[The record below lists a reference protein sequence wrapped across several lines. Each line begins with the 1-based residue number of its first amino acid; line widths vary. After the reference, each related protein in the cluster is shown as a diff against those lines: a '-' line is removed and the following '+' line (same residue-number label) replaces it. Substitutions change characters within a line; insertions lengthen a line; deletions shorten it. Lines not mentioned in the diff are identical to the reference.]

1 MLHVTH
7 CRMCL
12 ILVFVFATSVGC
24 SERPLLRMPIHG
36 TVTLDG
42 KPLAAGDI
50 VFEPKSGSPTRS
62 GGLIQAG
69 KFDVPVGDGPAPGIY
84 AVAIFGGPVDPEA
97 AAKFTGDAVRVT
109 DPIYQ
114 KIREVVPNKY
124 NIQTT
129 LEVEVLAQGDNE
141 FHFDLMSDKSKS

>member
-1 MLHVTH
+1 MLHVTY

-12 ILVFVFATSVGC
+12 IFVFATSVGC
-24 SERPLLRMPIHG
+24 SERPLLRMPIRG

-50 VFEPKSGSPTRS
+50 VFEPKGGSPTRS

-141 FHFDLMSDKSKS
+141 FHFDLMSDKPKS